1 MKPDTPP
8 FTRYIFFCTHCR
20 DDREACGGIGN
31 AMRDSLKATIKQ
43 RGISRF
49 VRVSKAGCLG
59 ICAEGPHVLL
69 MPDNILYK
77 EVSPDDLPAIL
88 DRALEGL
95 DVPSSGE

>member
-1 MKPDTPP
+1 
-8 FTRYIFFCTHCR
+8 
-20 DDREACGGIGN
+20 
-31 AMRDSLKATIKQ
+31 MRDSLKTTIKQ
-43 RGISRF
+43 LGLSRF

-77 EVSPDDLPAIL
+77 DVSPDDLPMIL

-95 DVPSSGE
+95 DVEKSSGE